1 MKHWVAEL
9 FCSSVPHMPC
19 SSSQQGQGYCATQ
32 HDAQPPW
39 SKASTYTTQ
48 NMLLYDVRCI
58 ICHANAVGNVL
69 FWSWRLSKPVC
80 KAGRTWQEP
89 GSSND
94 QTILVVL
101 VIVTVFH
108 ANGRKLAQN
117 AHKKQAK
124 NHTKSQNNAKQ
135 TRQEGCLERCGTVCD
150 CNPNPTDIF

>member
-1 MKHWVAEL
+1 
-9 FCSSVPHMPC
+9 MPC

-108 ANGRKLAQN
+108 ANGRKSRKRQNDRKLAQN